1 MYIKQ
6 SFFRLCPFQDTLSCA
21 YMKLNLHSTLPAF
34 WHYSKVSSLS
44 RATNKSFIDFS
55 RANNCNPRPPPRT
68 RKPKPCS
75 ETDKNVNGKKP
86 LETTTPQLTQSTVWQ
101 DMSRPLYSGCEQDT
115 VACEHIWSESASWTL
130 HSAIAKKQN
139 RRSTTSSRTVPSG
152 GNRDT
157 SYGRRVSQ
165 PLTSCGERRKT
176 CAAPPSSWQHVDW
189 GSKYGWSTAE
199 EEEVE
204 PSRDHSLEDFHPVW
218 SASQNG
224 FCQFWWN
231 LTTVGFRS
239 RPTYPLRS
247 TYNPT
252 HRSRPTYKD
261 HTDLDSH
268 TDPYR
273 NIHTVLGGVLAK
285 LFSTVK
291 II

>member
-1 MYIKQ
+1 MQ
-6 SFFRLCPFQDTLSCA
+6 
-21 YMKLNLHSTLPAF
+21 
-34 WHYSKVSSLS
+34 V
-44 RATNKSFIDFS
+44 
-55 RANNCNPRPPPRT
+55 
-68 RKPKPCS
+68 S

-199 EEEVE
+199 EEEE
-204 PSRDHSLEDFHPVW
+204 LYASGSL
-218 SASQNG
+218 SQAKCLISL
-224 FCQFWWN
+224 F
-231 LTTVGFRS
+231 
-239 RPTYPLRS
+239 PTRHILS
-247 TYNPT
+247 FKIPT
-252 HRSRPTYKD
+252 NTSLKTEWQISYMQYA
-261 HTDLDSH
+261 DL
-268 TDPYR
+268 
-273 NIHTVLGGVLAK
+273 
-285 LFSTVK
+285 
-291 II
+291 IITSYTGWF